1 MLQQIGNEMQIAIRS
16 IGNSKGVV
24 IPKTILV
31 QAGLDGASVAAVTVE
46 GGSIVLRKPAKAV
59 REGWREAAEAIAA
72 KGGDELLMGEFG
84 NADDQEINW

>member
-1 MLQQIGNEMQIAIRS
+1 MLQQLGSEMQISIRS

-24 IPKTILV
+24 IPKTILA

-72 KGGDELLMGEFG
+72 QGGDELLMGEFA
-84 NADDQEINW
+84 NADDQESSW